1 MILEHLA
8 LALHN
13 LRTRPTRA
21 GLTVLGVVVGVAAV
35 AALVAIGQGMQRS
48 VQEQFRAI
56 GYNTVVVTPGGS
68 DAGASALGA
77 VADRFSQFPAQAVRG
92 GTPGPGA
99 FRRPSSAPL
108 EEIRALPEVVRA
120 GVVRTETAFVT
131 SPGMPG
137 LGVLRVSGVSAGI
150 FEDFPGYFPGFSLG
164 EGRNLEP
171 GDRRTL
177 LLGAD
182 VAADL
187 GARVGTTVRIEDQ
200 EFVVVG
206 VLAPTKAAG
215 VGITFGNLNLALF
228 VPIEDL
234 VSLFGSPDRI
244 TLGLVEARPG
254 EDVERVAELVRS
266 TFAQSG
272 IPVSAVTTKEL
283 SARIT
288 AVLGGMQA
296 TLTAIAAVALLV
308 GGIGVTNTM
317 YTSVL
322 ERTRHIGVMKAVG
335 AKDRQV
341 LGLFLVESGLLGLLG
356 GGVGVGLGAVLSG
369 VVGSRVGRAFEASGD
384 LASLSGTF
392 SPRLEAW
399 LVVGA
404 LAGSFLLGALAG
416 ALPALRAARLRPV
429 EALRHE

>member
-1 MILEHLA
+1 MNLEHLG

-13 LRTRPTRA
+13 LRSRPTRA
-21 GLTVLGVVVGVAAV
+21 GLTVLGVAVGVAAV
-35 AALVAIGQGMQRS
+35 AALVAIGQGMRSS

-56 GYNTVVVTPGGS
+56 GYNTVVVTPGGGEP
-68 DAGASALGA
+68 GATALGT
-77 VADRFSQFPAQAVRG
+77 VADRFSPLRAEAPWG
-92 GTPGPGA
+92 GPL
-99 FRRPSSAPL
+99 RRPSSAPL
-108 EEIRALPEVVRA
+108 EGIRALPEVVRA
-120 GVVRTETAFVT
+120 GILRTETAFVT

-150 FEDFPGYFPGFSLG
+150 FDDFPGYFPGFAVG
-164 EGRNLEP
+164 EGRNLEA
-171 GDRRTL
+171 GDRQAL

-187 GARVGTTVRIEDQ
+187 GAKVGTTVWIEDR

-206 VLAPTKAAG
+206 ILSPTKAAG
-215 VGITFGNLNLALF
+215 VGITYGNLNLALF

-234 VSLFGSPDRI
+234 AALFGSPDRF

-254 EDVERVAELVRS
+254 EDVERVAELVRT
-266 TFAQSG
+266 TFAGSG
-272 IPVSAVTTKEL
+272 IPVTAVTTEEL

-288 AVLGGMQA
+288 AVLGGLQS
-296 TLTAIAAVALLV
+296 TLAAIASVALLV

-335 AKDRQV
+335 AKDRHV

-356 GGVGVGLGAVLSG
+356 GGIGVGLGAVLSG
-369 VVGSRVGRAFEASGD
+369 VAGLSVGRAFEASGD
-384 LASLSGTF
+384 LASLAGTF
-392 SPRLEAW
+392 SPRLEPW
-399 LVVGA
+399 LVAGA
-404 LAGSFLLGALAG
+404 LAGSFVLGALAG